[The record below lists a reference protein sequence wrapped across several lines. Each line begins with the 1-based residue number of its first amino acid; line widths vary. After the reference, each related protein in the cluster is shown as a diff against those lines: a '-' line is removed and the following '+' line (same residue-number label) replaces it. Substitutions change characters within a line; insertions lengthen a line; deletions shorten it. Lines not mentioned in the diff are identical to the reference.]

1 MKFIGRAKA
10 DSPPQVV
17 VAVGAIGGSDRKGR
31 QGKALRR
38 LVPTLVVLGLL
49 TAFTKPGRRVTRML
63 ARRLDARVE
72 CFTEPGSETYVRFF
86 APIFEHLYRRVAE
99 DAAREM
105 SVRRLGRG
113 GTVIDIGCGPGDLV
127 VAVSRRLKQ
136 ARIVGIDLSPSMLLW
151 AGRHATTDGRIKFIV
166 GDGADL
172 PFDDASVDMVVS
184 TLSLHHW
191 DDPAD
196 VFAEIARVLR
206 PGGVALIYDMGLLTF
221 TEAEMAVI
229 AVDAGLEPEDIVRE
243 RAHGGLIPSLFVR
256 YRVEGLD

>member
-1 MKFIGRAKA
+1 MKFIGRGKA
-10 DSPPQVV
+10 DSPPPVAA
-17 VAVGAIGGSDRKGR
+17 AVGAIGGSDRKGR

-63 ARRLDARVE
+63 ARRIDDRVE
-72 CFTEPGSETYVRFF
+72 CFTGPGSETYVRFF
-86 APIFEHLYRRVAE
+86 APLFERLYKRVAE

-113 GTVIDIGCGPGDLV
+113 GTVVDIGCGPGDLV
-127 VAVSRRLKQ
+127 VAISRRLKQ
-136 ARIVGIDLSPSMLLW
+136 ARIVGIDLSASMLLW

-172 PFDDASVDMVVS
+172 PFDDASVDLVVS

-191 DDPAD
+191 DDPAG
-196 VFAEIARVLR
+196 VFAEVARVLR
-206 PGGVALIYDMGLLTF
+206 PGGVALIYDLGLLTF

-229 AVDAGLEPEDIVRE
+229 AVNAGLEPEEIVRE
-243 RAHGGLIPSLFVR
+243 RAHGGVIPSLFVR